1 MHTRQ
6 TYPDK
11 LRQFNGYKDMK
22 TSCQTQEVQTLRK
35 GNPLKEED
43 IFCKNDRREESEWK
57 KALAFIRPRTISYK
71 ILHTLRQAIILTQ
84 TVWLFI
90 IGSRMTKRRRQRRKR
105 HGSVGQ
111 VGESKPFACYS
122 EKLLVNGLYTKGLTI
137 YPIHV

>member
-43 IFCKNDRREESEWK
+43 IFFAKMTGERRVNE
-57 KALAFIRPRTISYK
+57 
-71 ILHTLRQAIILTQ
+71 
-84 TVWLFI
+84 
-90 IGSRMTKRRRQRRKR
+90 RKLW
-105 HGSVGQ
+105 H
-111 VGESKPFACYS
+111 
-122 EKLLVNGLYTKGLTI
+122 LLDQEL
-137 YPIHV
+137 